1 VAKEQFSEAQTTIKT
16 SEMELRHTRGV
27 LKQREGETQTND
39 AAYVKDKGLHDQLVV
54 EIKNLERQLQGLN
67 YEGGQFEQ
75 LKQRRNDLH
84 MRKRDLKRELDR
96 CNASRYDLQYQDP
109 DPNFDRRKVR
119 GMVGKLFQLN
129 DMKNSMALV
138 QAAGGSVCSE
148 FSFQDYSLNTIYFS
162 AIQLCDG

>member
-1 VAKEQFSEAQTTIKT
+1 MAENSFFHFGLQARTLWLHLPIEPSGFVWTLRSCISTDT
-16 SEMELRHTRGV
+16 SLTCLLE
-27 LKQREGETQTND
+27 
-39 AAYVKDKGLHDQLVV
+39 YLVSSS
-54 EIKNLERQLQGLN
+54 R
-67 YEGGQFEQ
+67 QFEQ

-138 QAAGGSVCSE
+138 QAAGGSVSSE

>member
-1 VAKEQFSEAQTTIKT
+1 
-16 SEMELRHTRGV
+16 
-27 LKQREGETQTND
+27 
-39 AAYVKDKGLHDQLVV
+39 
-54 EIKNLERQLQGLN
+54 
-67 YEGGQFEQ
+67 
-75 LKQRRNDLH
+75 

-138 QAAGGSVCSE
+138 QAAGGSVGSE